1 MKCDGAT
8 PCGTCRRSSIPCVFE
23 STSPKRGTSKHYIE
37 SLEYR
42 LSVME
47 KAVNSL
53 SGPTADI
60 VKEAVRREEEQQQQQ
75 LQQTS
80 VTPGKKIN

>member
-1 MKCDGAT
+1 
-8 PCGTCRRSSIPCVFE
+8 
-23 STSPKRGTSKHYIE
+23 
-37 SLEYR
+37 
-42 LSVME
+42 ME

-80 VTPGKKIN
+80 SVTPGKNKKKKILITWMLCNSKI